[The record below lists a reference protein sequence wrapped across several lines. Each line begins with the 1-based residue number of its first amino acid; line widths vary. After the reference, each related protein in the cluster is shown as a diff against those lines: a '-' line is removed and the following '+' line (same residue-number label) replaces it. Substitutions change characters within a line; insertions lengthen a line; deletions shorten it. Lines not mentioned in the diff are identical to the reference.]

1 MNTKAIPSLRD
12 TDPEIYDILQ
22 KENRR
27 QEDSLILIASENYV
41 SRAVLEASAS
51 TMTNKYA
58 EGYPGKRYYNGCQ
71 FVDQAEALAIE
82 RIKKLFNAG
91 YANVQPH
98 SGAQANMAVMLSLLK
113 PGDTFMG
120 MNLAHGGHLSH
131 GSPVNFSGLTYNVVA
146 YGVTEDTNV
155 IDYDQAMSVAKEYRP
170 KLIIAGASAYP
181 RIIDFNRFREIADAV
196 GAVLLVDIAHIAGLV
211 ATGYHPSPVPV
222 AEYVTMTTHKTLR
235 GPRGGVIL
243 AKADLDKDLNRSL
256 FPGTQGGPLMHTIAS
271 KAVAFKEALSPDFK
285 GYSGQVIANAKV
297 LAETLLGRGLKIT
310 SGGTDNH
317 LMLVDLRNKDLTGK
331 DVANRLD
338 EAGITCN
345 KNGVPFDDKSP
356 FVTSGIRLGS
366 PALTTRGMKE
376 DEFRRIGNLIADV
389 VDAMGDD
396 NVVGKVRGAVREL
409 CQSFPTEHLRMM

>member
-1 MNTKAIPSLRD
+1 MNTKTIPSLKD
-12 TDPEIYDILQ
+12 TDPEIYDIMQ

-41 SRAVLEASAS
+41 TRAVLEASAS

-71 FVDQAEALAIE
+71 FVDQAEALAID
-82 RIKKLFNAG
+82 RIKTLFNAG

-98 SGAQANMAVMLSLLK
+98 SGAQANMAVMLSTLK
-113 PGDTFMG
+113 PGDTIMG

-155 IDYDQAMSVAKEYRP
+155 IDYDQAMAVAKEHKP
-170 KLIIAGASAYP
+170 KMIIAGASAYP
-181 RIIDFNRFREIADAV
+181 RIIDFNKFREIADAV

-211 ATGYHPSPVPV
+211 ATGFHPSPVPV
-222 AEYVTMTTHKTLR
+222 AEFVTMTTHKTLR

-243 AKADLDKDLNRSL
+243 GRADMDKDLNRSL
-256 FPGTQGGPLMHTIAS
+256 FPGTQGGPLMHTIAA

-285 GYSGQVIANAKV
+285 VYSGQVIKNAKV
-297 LAETLLGRGLKIT
+297 LADTLLGRGLKIT

-376 DEFRRIGNLIADV
+376 DEFKRIGNLIADV

-396 NVVGKVRGAVREL
+396 SVVEKVRGAVKEL

>member
-1 MNTKAIPSLRD
+1 MNTKTIPSLKD
-12 TDPEIYDILQ
+12 TDPEIYDIMQ

-41 SRAVLEASAS
+41 TRAVLEASAS

-71 FVDQAEALAIE
+71 FVDQAEALAID
-82 RIKKLFNAG
+82 RIKTLFNAG

-98 SGAQANMAVMLSLLK
+98 SGAQANMAVMLSTLK
-113 PGDTFMG
+113 PGDTIMG

-155 IDYDQAMSVAKEYRP
+155 IDYDQAMAVAKEHKP
-170 KLIIAGASAYP
+170 KMIIAGASAYP
-181 RIIDFNRFREIADAV
+181 RIIDFNKFREIADAV

-211 ATGYHPSPVPV
+211 ATGFHPSPVPV
-222 AEYVTMTTHKTLR
+222 AEFVTMTTHKTLR

-243 AKADLDKDLNRSL
+243 GRANMDKDLNRSL
-256 FPGTQGGPLMHTIAS
+256 FPGTQGGPLMHTIAA

-285 GYSGQVIANAKV
+285 EYSGQVIKNAKV
-297 LAETLLGRGLKIT
+297 LADTLLGRGLKIT

-376 DEFRRIGNLIADV
+376 DEFKRIGNLIADV

-396 NVVGKVRGAVREL
+396 SVVEKVRGAVKEL